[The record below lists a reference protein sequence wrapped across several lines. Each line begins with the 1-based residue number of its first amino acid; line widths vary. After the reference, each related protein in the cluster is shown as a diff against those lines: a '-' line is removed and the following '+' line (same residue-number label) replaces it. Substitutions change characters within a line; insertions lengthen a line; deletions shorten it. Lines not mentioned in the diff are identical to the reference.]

1 MHKRGFRHG
10 AYVETEVTE
19 GTMERFRTEEG
30 RELGHIQIH
39 REDYEPA
46 MIT

>member
-19 GTMERFRTEEG
+19 GTMERFRTEG